1 MNGYQQT
8 ETIGREKLK
17 QFLTKNGVT
26 SIYFTSGQF
35 DKIDAFFKFND
46 KIVGVE
52 IKNRSQQY
60 ENYSTY
66 ILEKQK
72 LDYMDKLQENNY
84 TYSCWMV
91 YFFGNNVYIYR
102 YKDIKKMIKN
112 HTVKVESKLLPNST
126 VNKTKDVYKEIYLLP
141 KTKAFKYT
149 L

>member
-1 MNGYQQT
+1 MNGYQQK

>member
-8 ETIGREKLK
+8 ENIGREKLK
-17 QFLTKNGVT
+17 KFLTKNGVT

-35 DKIDAFFKFND
+35 DKIDAFFKYND

-72 LDYMDKLQENNY
+72 LDYMDKLQKNNY

>member
-35 DKIDAFFKFND
+35 DKIDAFFKYND

>member
-1 MNGYQQT
+1 
-8 ETIGREKLK
+8 
-17 QFLTKNGVT
+17 
-26 SIYFTSGQF
+26 
-35 DKIDAFFKFND
+35 
-46 KIVGVE
+46 
-52 IKNRSQQY
+52 
-60 ENYSTY
+60 
-66 ILEKQK
+66 
-72 LDYMDKLQENNY
+72 
-84 TYSCWMV
+84 MV

>member
-35 DKIDAFFKFND
+35 DKIDAFFKYND

-72 LDYMDKLQENNY
+72 LDYMDKLQKNNY

-112 HTVKVESKLLPNST
+112 HTVKEESKLLPNST

>member
-126 VNKTKDVYKEIYLLP
+126 VNKTKDIYKEIYLLP

>member
-35 DKIDAFFKFND
+35 DKIDAFFKYND

-66 ILEKQK
+66 IFEKQK
-72 LDYMDKLQENNY
+72 LDYMDKLQENHH

>member
-8 ETIGREKLK
+8 ENIGREKLK

-35 DKIDAFFKFND
+35 DKIDAFFKFKD

-112 HTVKVESKLLPNST
+112 HTIKVESKLLPNST
-126 VNKTKDVYKEIYLLP
+126 VHKTKDVYKEIYLLP